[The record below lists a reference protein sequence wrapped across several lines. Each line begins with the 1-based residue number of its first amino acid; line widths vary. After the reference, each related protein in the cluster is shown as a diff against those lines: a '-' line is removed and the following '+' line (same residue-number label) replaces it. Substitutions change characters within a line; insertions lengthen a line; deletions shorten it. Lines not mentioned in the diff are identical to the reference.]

1 MQASIT
7 TLFLVVSWQLHVTE
21 PTFFLQ
27 VSIFRCFYEDFLA
40 VKPQTVLASEAST
53 LGGVAKDD
61 YVHVVGGDVQGEG
74 VRILQW
80 GRAWEAVVQYRRWR
94 QGASLLKKSFT
105 GGRRSAGVSELP
117 LIVTFCIFFFYWV
130 WLHLQKPDKEKKNFF
145 PSYLHVAGTFSSSQ
159 RRFFWEKT
167 SKRSGTRKTDSD
179 PPSLLQ
185 SWCRWTASSLSV
197 CTPSCTNPNTLLCTP
212 APRPSAEPA
221 FPHRRWVQNS
231 LVTSCS
237 SYKTS
242 SPLWQ
247 CRKRL

>member
-1 MQASIT
+1 MFT
-7 TLFLVVSWQLHVTE
+7 WLVETSRGRELGSSNEEE
-21 PTFFLQ
+21 PGRQWSNIGAGGKEHLYYRSRLQEAEDPQ
-27 VSIFRCFYEDFLA
+27 VS
-40 VKPQTVLASEAST
+40 
-53 LGGVAKDD
+53 
-61 YVHVVGGDVQGEG
+61 
-74 VRILQW
+74 
-80 GRAWEAVVQYRRWR
+80 
-94 QGASLLKKSFT
+94 
-105 GGRRSAGVSELP
+105 RSYLWLSRSVY
-117 LIVTFCIFFFYWV
+117 FFFTESDYIY
-130 WLHLQKPDKEKKNFF
+130 KNPIKKKNFFF

-159 RRFFWEKT
+159 RRFFWEKP

-231 LVTSCS
+231 LVTSRS